1 MVIMEF
7 DDVMTL
13 EEAAE
18 RWKKTSDVLRQNCLG
33 RVKNGFRKGE
43 YRKSGRVWLGTRAGM
58 ERGYGKEIRGKR
70 EGENNMAVE
79 RPPGRS
85 SELTLPYICFYN

>member
-18 RWKKTSDVLRQNCLG
+18 RWKKTSDALRQNCLG
-33 RVKNGFRKGE
+33 RVKNGFRKGTD
-43 YRKSGRVWLGTRAGM
+43 S
-58 ERGYGKEIRGKR
+58 GKESIENQAESGWLHGQGWNEYMGKR
-70 EGENNMAVE
+70 
-79 RPPGRS
+79 
-85 SELTLPYICFYN
+85 

>member
-18 RWKKTSDVLRQNCLG
+18 RWKKTSDALRQNCLG
-33 RVKNGFRKGE
+33 RVKNGFQKGE
-43 YRKSGRVWLGTRAGM
+43 YRKSGRVWLVTRAGM
-58 ERGYGKEIRGKR
+58 ERVYGKEIR
-70 EGENNMAVE
+70 ENNMADE
-79 RPPGRS
+79 RPPVRS

>member
-18 RWKKTSDVLRQNCLG
+18 RWKKTSDALRQNCLG

-43 YRKSGRVWLGTRAGM
+43 DRKSGRVWLVTRAGM
-58 ERGYGKEIRGKR
+58 ERVYGKEIRGK
-70 EGENNMAVE
+70 
-79 RPPGRS
+79 
-85 SELTLPYICFYN
+85 

>member
-18 RWKKTSDVLRQNCLG
+18 RWKKTSDALRQNCLG

-43 YRKSGRVWLGTRAGM
+43 YRKSGRVWLVTRARM
-58 ERGYGKEIRGKR
+58 ERVYGKEIRGK
-70 EGENNMAVE
+70 
-79 RPPGRS
+79 
-85 SELTLPYICFYN
+85 